1 MSRLDML
8 KGFVGVIAA
17 CAMMSSFANDEGDQN
32 AAKLNLEV
40 GKWTTYSDETGKAQ
54 SIVSID
60 IRDGR
65 LYAKIE
71 ELLPPSE
78 PDKVCTDCPDPFT
91 DLPIAGIQII
101 SGLVQ
106 KEGKWQ
112 DGKIFSPAK
121 KRSYKAEVWL
131 EGPNKLMV
139 RGYMGFIYRTQ
150 EWQRLIE

>member
-1 MSRLDML
+1 MI
-8 KGFVGVIAA
+8 KGVVGILAA
-17 CAMMSSFANDEGDQN
+17 CAMMSSYADDEGVEELEK
-32 AAKLNLEV
+32 ANLEL

-54 SIVSID
+54 SIVEID

-65 LYAKIE
+65 LYAKIV

-78 PDKVCTDCPDPFT
+78 PDKKCEECPDPFT
-91 DLPIAGIQII
+91 DLPIVGIQII
-101 SGLVQ
+101 SGLVN

-121 KRSYKAEVWL
+121 KRSYKAELWL

-139 RGYMGFIYRTQ
+139 RGYMGFLYRTQ
-150 EWQRLIE
+150 EWHRLTE